1 MSYGGR
7 GSLDVAIKNMVADAK
22 KAAADPNRGRQ
33 SNPGSYRRPDLR
45 RDWDRAYMKES
56 ARLAYL
62 HGV

>member
-7 GSLDVAIKNMVADAK
+7 GSLLAAIDRVQADAR
-22 KAAADPNRGRQ
+22 KAAADPYKGRKD
-33 SNPGSYRRPDLR
+33 NPASHRRPDLR
-45 RDWDRAYMKES
+45 HDWDRAYMKES